1 MENRIPKEKP
11 FFEDLKLIK
20 KKEWILYGVF
30 ALVGIIII
38 QQLIKNIKNYAS
50 TLTLIFITLVS
61 LYVIL
66 KYDIFKKKKETKKLL
81 NFGNE
86 YLKNDIN
93 KFRDLKLLYKN
104 DLDAFKIYK
113 DLIDLYPYNS
123 SSFKESI
130 QRYNEFIKI
139 KKLILE
145 SGSINLKNLY
155 ETLDIKINY
164 CLNELLAVSK
174 NSTDEDLIRIQ
185 SAITMLYKHIYNKH
199 MVEVHVF
206 LKEKWDNEEIKNY
219 SFPFKYKMTT
229 VKPSYLET
237 KYYSENYS
245 VY

>member
-130 QRYNEFIKI
+130 QRYNEFIK
-139 KKLILE
+139 
-145 SGSINLKNLY
+145 
-155 ETLDIKINY
+155 
-164 CLNELLAVSK
+164 
-174 NSTDEDLIRIQ
+174 
-185 SAITMLYKHIYNKH
+185 
-199 MVEVHVF
+199 
-206 LKEKWDNEEIKNY
+206 
-219 SFPFKYKMTT
+219 
-229 VKPSYLET
+229 
-237 KYYSENYS
+237 
-245 VY
+245 